1 MSVPSWLPSGDG
13 TDLVTAYKLHAL
25 QGSVVHL
32 NIFSLPEISLPAL
45 RIADSVRLR
54 SVRFHRDSKGSNPCL
69 VASAHPLQ
77 VAPFNLCWRRCCELE
92 PFLDQLIL
100 PSLLLQC
107 PQRCFRCFTNSGCS
121 QCRCRYR
128 LTTMYHNMYQLKFRM
143 GVQCLDS
150 DKADHSAP
158 KSAVDWKLR
167 EVPLSCSLSLCRVS
181 SKIRSNLLFRP

>member
-45 RIADSVRLR
+45 RIADSFSSRHEGGAILVWSRWPIRFR
-54 SVRFHRDSKGSNPCL
+54 SLHST
-69 VASAHPLQ
+69 SAGRGAVNWSLSLI
-77 VAPFNLCWRRCCELE
+77 NLSY
-92 PFLDQLIL
+92 

-121 QCRCRYR
+121 QCRCQSR

-167 EVPLSCSLSLCRVS
+167 EVPLACSLSLCRVS